1 MSLVL
6 RWFEG
11 IYFIPITLMTELDN
25 LEVWENETT
34 ETVGT
39 PEEDNSHTEEEA
51 SKIARYKEQMKGSQ
65 EEAMRLRNL
74 AIDQWVKAAENDAR
88 SLLDLHDVDPKLAD
102 EVARKFGYDDFAD
115 AKKFIDQKF
124 NNSDWMK
131 DSKSESEA
139 DFERWYQE
147 RKAKETDAEARARA
161 EKIFAKEIKDED
173 LRKKAE
179 AQFKRIAWNKRLS
192 IEEAE
197 EFAEMATL
205 YANKDSMRANMYED
219 GLWSFASTWMWMW
232 KKPSA
237 TWSNMVVRNGRLVD
251 LNSNN

>member
-1 MSLVL
+1 
-6 RWFEG
+6 
-11 IYFIPITLMTELDN
+11 MTELDN
-25 LEVWENETT
+25 LEVWENETVD
-34 ETVGT
+34 TVET

-88 SLLDLHDVDPKLAD
+88 SLLDLHEVDPKLAD

-115 AKKFIDQKF
+115 AKQFIDKKF
-124 NNSDWMK
+124 SNSDWIK
-131 DSKSESEA
+131 STESESKA

-147 RKAKETDAEARARA
+147 RKAKETDEEARARA
-161 EKIFAKEIKDED
+161 EKIFAKEIKDEE
-173 LRKKAE
+173 LREKAK
-179 AQFKRIAWNKRLS
+179 AQFKRIAWTKKLS
-192 IEEAE
+192 IQEAE

-205 YANKDSMRANMYED
+205 YANKDNMRASMYED
-219 GLWSFASTWMWMW
+219 WLWSFASTWMWMW
-232 KKPSA
+232 KKPWTTS
-237 TWSNMVVRNGRLVD
+237 SNIVVRNGRLVD